1 MHAAEISHKGY
12 VTEMRKTD
20 NTRAIG
26 SHWRKEYGVTSGG
39 NEYISTVC
47 PHDCPSTCAL
57 EVERFDPRRI
67 GKVRGA
73 GDNDYTAG
81 VICAKVARYQER
93 QHHPGRLGTPLQ
105 RVGEKASGEFREI
118 SWDAALDEVAN
129 AFLRA
134 EQTYG
139 SEAVWPY
146 FYAGTMGLVQ
156 RFGINRL
163 RHVKRYSGQLETIC
177 SSAARAGFSAGA
189 GACIGADPREMAD
202 SDLIV
207 CWGVNPASTQVNV
220 MTHVSRARKERGA
233 KLVVV
238 DPYRTRTAQVA
249 DLHLPLR
256 PGTDGALAC
265 AVMHVLFREGFAD
278 RDYLAR
284 YTDYP
289 DDLEQHLSA
298 RGPDWAAPITGLSA
312 EEITELARLYG
323 KTERS
328 FLRLGYGFTRSRNGA
343 ANMHAASCLPAVTGA
358 WKHRGGGAFFS
369 YGSLYNYDKTLLQ
382 GLDALDPGVRVL
394 DMSRIGPVLTGDKSD
409 LGDGPP
415 VTATIMQNTNP
426 AVVAPES
433 AKVNQGLRRE
443 DFFLAVHE
451 QFMTDTA
458 KLADIVL
465 PATTFLEHD
474 DFYVAGGHSHVM
486 VGAKVVEPFGEARDN
501 HDVVCALAKRL
512 GAEHRGFDMSVWQII
527 DECFRTAGWPS
538 ADEVHTARWHDCAPS
553 FEDGHFLSGFK
564 TADGKFHFRANWKA
578 FGKMGVELPALPDH
592 LPETIDESDDT
603 HPFRLVTAPAH
614 NYLNS
619 SFTETETSIK
629 REDHPSILLAPSDAK
644 SMGIETG
651 ARLRVG
657 NDLGEITVPARIAEN
672 GQKPGVVVI
681 ESIWP
686 NNAFENGLG
695 VNTLTSADQAGPVGG
710 AVFHDTSV
718 WIRPT

>member
-1 MHAAEISHKGY
+1 
-12 VTEMRKTD
+12 MRKTD

-26 SHWRKEYGVTSGG
+26 SHWRKEHGVTSGG

-105 RVGEKASGEFREI
+105 RVGEKASGDFREI

-134 EQTYG
+134 EQSYG

-278 RDYLAR
+278 RNYLAR

-394 DMSRIGPVLTGDKSD
+394 DMSRIGPVLSGDKSD

-501 HDVVCALAKRL
+501 HDVICALAKRL

>member
-1 MHAAEISHKGY
+1 MTSSDSEY
-12 VTEMRKTD
+12 V
-20 NTRAIG
+20 
-26 SHWRKEYGVTSGG
+26 
-39 NEYISTVC
+39 STVC

-57 EVERFDPRRI
+57 EVERLDARRI

-73 GDNDYTAG
+73 RDNNYTAG

-93 QHHPGRLGTPLQ
+93 EHHPGRLDTPLQ
-105 RVGEKASGEFREI
+105 RVGEKASGEFRKI
-118 SWDAALDEVAN
+118 SWDDALDEVAN
-129 AFLRA
+129 AFLHA
-134 EQTYG
+134 EQTHG

-146 FYAGTMGLVQ
+146 FYAGTMGHVQ
-156 RFGINRL
+156 RFGLNRL

-177 SSAARAGFSAGA
+177 SSAARAGFSAGT
-189 GACIGADPREMAD
+189 GACIGTDPREMAE

-220 MTHVSRARKERGA
+220 MTHVSRARKERKA
-233 KLVVV
+233 RLVVV

-278 RDYLAR
+278 RDYLAQ
-284 YTDYP
+284 YTDEP
-289 DDLEQHLSA
+289 ENLEQHLAS
-298 RGPDWAAPITGLSA
+298 RGPNWAAPITGLAA
-312 EEITELARLYG
+312 ENITEFARLYG
-323 KTERS
+323 RTERT

-358 WKHRGGGAFFS
+358 WQHRGGGAFFS
-369 YGSLYNYDKTLLQ
+369 YGSLYNYDHTLLQ
-382 GLDALDPGVRVL
+382 GLDALDPSVRVL
-394 DMSRIGPVLTGDKSD
+394 DMSRIGPVLTGDRKD

-433 AKVNQGLRRE
+433 AKVNKGLRRD

-474 DFYVAGGHSHVM
+474 DFYLAGGHSHVM
-486 VGAKVVEPFGEARDN
+486 VGAKVVTPFGEARDN
-501 HDVVCALAKRL
+501 HDVICALAKRL
-512 GAEHRGFDMSVWQII
+512 GAEHRGFDTSVWQII
-527 DECFRTAGWPS
+527 DECFHSAGWPS
-538 ADEVHTARWHDCAPS
+538 ANEVHAMRWHDCAPS
-553 FEDGHFLSGFK
+553 FEEGHFLNGFR
-564 TADGKFHFRANWKA
+564 TVDGKFHFRADWKA
-578 FGKMGVELPALPDH
+578 FGEMGAELPALPNH
-592 LPETIDESDDT
+592 LPETIDESDDI

-629 REDHPSILLAPSDAK
+629 RENRPNILLTPGDAK
-644 SMGIETG
+644 SMGVEDGTW
-651 ARLRVG
+651 LRVG
-657 NDLGEITVPARIAEN
+657 NDLGEITVPARITEN
-672 GQKPGVVVI
+672 GQSSGVVVI

-686 NNAFENGLG
+686 NHAFENGLG

-718 WIRPT
+718 WVKLA